1 MRPWRCLSLGLDAVS
16 LGLLFREKISRR
28 RRIRRCSR
36 LNMRVFAL
44 GFLDR
49 IEMLLLK
56 LRYFARVMAF
66 AGIEKD
72 DQAGESNERKE
83 R

>member
-1 MRPWRCLSLGLDAVS
+1 
-16 LGLLFREKISRR
+16 
-28 RRIRRCSR
+28 
-36 LNMRVFAL
+36 MRVFAL